1 MAPEGY
7 VPSCVQPP
15 SQADPPWLGKKV
27 MIARPEVSLDEGNAK
42 GFYYSLDLSS
52 VWETAPLA
60 MLSSRPR
67 RCLDMCAAPGGKTLS
82 IALRLKGSG
91 ELIANDRSPD
101 RRSRLKTVIE
111 ECLEEKYRKNIKV
124 TGYDA
129 SSWCLYEREAYDAV
143 LLDAP
148 CSSERHVFLD
158 PKHLSIWSPSRPKR
172 LAKEQY
178 ALLSSAFI
186 TLKKGGYLLY
196 STCSINPCEN
206 QDVISRLFDRHS
218 DEVEEIETEIHA
230 AEHMQHGLMIMPDR
244 TDGLGPMYACLLRKK
259 Q

>member
-1 MAPEGY
+1 M
-7 VPSCVQPP
+7 
-15 SQADPPWLGKKV
+15 KKKER
-27 MIARPEVSLDEGNAK
+27 ISFDE
-42 GFYYSLDLSS
+42 YYSALYGDRWQLIKDSFKMEKENINLSPRLLSPYYLDPASIMVASLLPVSKGD
-52 VWETAPLA
+52 
-60 MLSSRPR
+60 RI
-67 RCLDMCAAPGGKTLS
+67 LDMCAAPGGKTLS
-82 IALRLKGSG
+82 IALRLEGDG
-91 ELIANDRSPD
+91 ELISNDRSPD
-101 RRSRLKTVIE
+101 R
-111 ECLEEKYRKNIKV
+111 
-124 TGYDA
+124 
-129 SSWCLYEREAYDAV
+129 
-143 LLDAP
+143 AP

>member
-1 MAPEGY
+1 M
-7 VPSCVQPP
+7 
-15 SQADPPWLGKKV
+15 KKKER
-27 MIARPEVSLDEGNAK
+27 ISFDE
-42 GFYYSLDLSS
+42 YYSALYGDRWQLIKDSFKM
-52 VWETAPLA
+52 EKENIN
-60 MLSSRPR
+60 LSSRLLSPYYLDPASIMVASLLPVSKGDR
-67 RCLDMCAAPGGKTLS
+67 VLDMCAAPGGKTLS
-82 IALRLKGSG
+82 IALRLEGEG
-91 ELIANDRSPD
+91 ELISNDRSPD
-101 RRSRLKTVIE
+101 RRTRLKAVIE
-111 ECLEEKYRKNIKV
+111 ECLSEIEKSIIKV
-124 TGYDA
+124 KGYDA
-129 SSWCLYEREAYDAV
+129 SSWCLYVREAYDAV

-148 CSSERHVFLD
+148 CSSELHEFLD

-206 QDVISRLFDRHS
+206 QDVISRLFDRHCV
-218 DEVEEIETEIHA
+218 EVEEIETDIHA